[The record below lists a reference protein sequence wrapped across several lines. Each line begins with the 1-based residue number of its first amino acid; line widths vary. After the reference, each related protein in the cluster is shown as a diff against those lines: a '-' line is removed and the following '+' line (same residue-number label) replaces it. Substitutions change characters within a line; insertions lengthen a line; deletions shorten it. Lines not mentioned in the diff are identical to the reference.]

1 MFTHKL
7 TKLLFTALTVLCIG
21 GLFTACEKSDDETK
35 TDPTAGGKTTEQ
47 QEVEM
52 SDMDNFIEMSLKMEK
67 MRLLF
72 VKFFSNNWE
81 GDANFKVHNMTFE
94 KCFFC
99 IFHFFSLNL
108 PADRVRNEFDTA
120 VFG

>member
-47 QEVEM
+47 LEVEM

-81 GDANFKVHNMTFE
+81 GDLLAGPGGT
-94 KCFFC
+94 
-99 IFHFFSLNL
+99 L
-108 PADRVRNEFDTA
+108 
-120 VFG
+120 

>member
-72 VKFFSNNWE
+72 TRFCSNNYE
-81 GDANFKVHNMTFE
+81 GDLLAGAGDKSDPTRCTN
-94 KCFFC
+94 
-99 IFHFFSLNL
+99 S
-108 PADRVRNEFDTA
+108 
-120 VFG
+120 